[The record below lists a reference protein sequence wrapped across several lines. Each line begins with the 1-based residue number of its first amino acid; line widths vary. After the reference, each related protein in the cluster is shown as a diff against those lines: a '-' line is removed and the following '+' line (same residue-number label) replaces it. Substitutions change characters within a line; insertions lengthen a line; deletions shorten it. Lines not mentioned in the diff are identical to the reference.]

1 MPWRP
6 VLLPQERTA
15 HLSSTLKTLSWR
27 AALAQ
32 GTDRG
37 RPHHLCS
44 RGNGVW
50 GGSQEVK
57 VQMGRVAGDAPHLKS
72 RCRSS
77 GETSKTKESFFHC
90 QVDFR
95 GCNLIVMCGTLS
107 SKLVTSRCRDR
118 QYSLVRPRRRP
129 TL

>member
-27 AALAQ
+27 AALAK

-57 VQMGRVAGDAPHLKS
+57 VQMGRVAGGGG
-72 RCRSS
+72 RSS
-77 GETSKTKESFFHC
+77 FEVSIAMPPISCTHAGH
-90 QVDFR
+90 
-95 GCNLIVMCGTLS
+95 G
-107 SKLVTSRCRDR
+107 
-118 QYSLVRPRRRP
+118 RPQ
-129 TL
+129 TVHDC

>member
-32 GTDRG
+32 GTDPG

-50 GGSQEVK
+50 GGISGGEGVD
-57 VQMGRVAGDAPHLKS
+57 GPGGGG
-72 RCRSS
+72 RSS
-77 GETSKTKESFFHC
+77 FEVSVPQQRGDEQNESGHFH
-90 QVDFR
+90 
-95 GCNLIVMCGTLS
+95 L
-107 SKLVTSRCRDR
+107 
-118 QYSLVRPRRRP
+118 PR
-129 TL
+129 TT

>member
-77 GETSKTKESFFHC
+77 GETSKTREAIFHLPSSL
-90 QVDFR
+90 QGV
-95 GCNLIVMCGTLS
+95 NLMWWAQGPPICHS
-107 SKLVTSRCRDR
+107 
-118 QYSLVRPRRRP
+118 P
-129 TL
+129 

>member
-6 VLLPQERTA
+6 VLLPQERAA

-32 GTDRG
+32 GMDPG

-77 GETSKTKESFFHC
+77 GET
-90 QVDFR
+90 
-95 GCNLIVMCGTLS
+95 
-107 SKLVTSRCRDR
+107 R
-118 QYSLVRPRRRP
+118 QYERGHLSLCQKKSALGGEPNVPVVHPAQRGGSRVLSGPVG
-129 TL
+129 LSL